1 LSQALQGF
9 ANKTTMRKDSKNKNK
24 LADQTEYIE
33 FVPTDE
39 LTSSGGLVQPVVEPV
54 PLQTLTSSTK
64 LEEMPPAFRELA
76 QPKLPELRHE
86 NRARL
91 QMQSPNRLFFYWSV
105 GSNPFQKLNKALGA
119 KTASYSLVLKL
130 VDLRRDTEQIQQVDA
145 EGSWW
150 FDVEADGEYQAEIGF
165 YAPNRPYVRALF
177 SNKIATPRKS
187 PSPRVD
193 TEADWSITSDKFAE
207 VLEVA
212 GFTEDAFDVA
222 LAGDDSDHA
231 DEATR
236 SALTDLTGMSPD
248 QLLTDVAGDEI
259 RYALLLLASG
269 VPLYGLRWKISPALF
284 ALLEK
289 HAASLSSEKAFDAL
303 KENFDIEADE
313 ITEEEFGP
321 AVFGA
326 SSINFPRRL
335 KTRRTLP
342 KLRPVSSRP
351 GNFGF

>member
-1 LSQALQGF
+1 M
-9 ANKTTMRKDSKNKNK
+9 KEEKD
-24 LADQTEYIE
+24 QEFIV
-33 FVPTDE
+33 FVPADE
-39 LTSSGGLVQPVVEPV
+39 LTSSGRPPKPVDEVPATLPV
-54 PLQTLTSSTK
+54 STLSLSST
-64 LEEMPPAFRELA
+64 LEDMTPAFRELA

-105 GSNPFQKLNKALGA
+105 GTNPFQKLNKALGA

-130 VDLRRDTEQIQQVDA
+130 VDLRRDVEQIHPVDA

-165 YAPNRPYVRALF
+165 YAPNRPYIRALF
-177 SNKIATPRKS
+177 SNIVETPRKS
-187 PSPRVD
+187 PSPHVD
-193 TEADWSITSDKFAE
+193 TEADWSITSDKFAQ

-212 GFTEDAFDVA
+212 GFTEDAFDVV
-222 LAGDDSDHA
+222 LAGDDSNYA
-231 DEATR
+231 ETATR
-236 SALTDLTGMSPD
+236 SALSELTGARSSD
-248 QLLTDVAGDEI
+248 SKVADIAGDEI

-269 VPLYGLRWKISPALF
+269 VTLEGLRWKISPTLF

-289 HAASLSSEKAFDAL
+289 YATSLSSEKAFGVL
-303 KENFDIEADE
+303 KDHFDIEADE

-342 KLRPVSSRP
+342 KLIPVSSRP
-351 GNFGF
+351 GDFGL

>member
-1 LSQALQGF
+1 M
-9 ANKTTMRKDSKNKNK
+9 KKEKDQ
-24 LADQTEYIE
+24 DFIE
-33 FVPTDE
+33 FVPADE
-39 LTSSGGLVQPVVEPV
+39 LTSSGRSLHPVEEIETPIA
-54 PLQTLTSSTK
+54 PLTLASSTT
-64 LEEMPPAFRELA
+64 LDEMPAAFRELA
-76 QPKLPELRHE
+76 EPKLPELRHE

-105 GSNPFQKLNKALGA
+105 GTNPFQKLNKALGA

-130 VDLRRDTEQIQQVDA
+130 IDLRRDIEQIHPIDA
-145 EGSWW
+145 EGTWW

-177 SNKIATPRKS
+177 SNTVETPRKS

-193 TEADWSITSDKFAE
+193 TEADWSISSEKFAQ

-212 GFTEDAFDVA
+212 GFTEDAFDVV
-222 LAGDDSDHA
+222 LAGDNS
-231 DEATR
+231 EYSEIATH
-236 SALTDLTGMSPD
+236 SALSDLTGVTTSESSEI
-248 QLLTDVAGDEI
+248 AGDEI

-269 VPLYGLRWKISPALF
+269 VPLEGLRWKISPALF

-289 HAASLSSEKAFDAL
+289 YAASLSSEKAFGVL
-303 KENFDIEADE
+303 KDHFDIEADE

-342 KLRPVSSRP
+342 RLQPVSSRP
-351 GNFGF
+351 GDFGL

>member
-1 LSQALQGF
+1 LFQA
-9 ANKTTMRKDSKNKNK
+9 
-24 LADQTEYIE
+24 
-33 FVPTDE
+33 DE
-39 LTSSGGLVQPVVEPV
+39 LTSSGRPLKPVDDVETTTAPA
-54 PLQTLTSSTK
+54 TLTSSTT
-64 LEEMPPAFRELA
+64 LEEMPPVFRELA
-76 QPKLPELRHE
+76 DPKLPELRHE

-105 GSNPFQKLNKALGA
+105 GTNPFQKLNKALGA

-130 VDLRRDTEQIQQVDA
+130 VDLRRDTEQIHPIDA

-177 SNKIATPRKS
+177 SNTVETPRKS

-193 TEADWSITSDKFAE
+193 TEADWSITSEKFAQ

-212 GFTEDAFDVA
+212 GFTEDAFDVV
-222 LAGDDSDHA
+222 LAGDDSESA
-231 DEATR
+231 ETATH
-236 SALTDLTGMSPD
+236 SALSDLTGVTSAESLSD
-248 QLLTDVAGDEI
+248 IAGDEI

-269 VPLYGLRWKISPALF
+269 VSLEGLRWKISPALF

-289 HAASLSSEKAFDAL
+289 YAAALSSEKAFGVL
-303 KENFDIEADE
+303 KDHFDIEADE

-342 KLRPVSSRP
+342 KLQPVSSRP
-351 GNFGF
+351 GDFGF

>member
-1 LSQALQGF
+1 MS
-9 ANKTTMRKDSKNKNK
+9 KDSKKKEK
-24 LADQTEYIE
+24 LVPEPKFIE
-33 FVPTDE
+33 FIPVDE
-39 LTSSGGLVQPVVEPV
+39 LTSSGGVLKEVEHSTPARA
-54 PLQTLTSSTK
+54 QTLTSSTT
-64 LEEMPPAFRELA
+64 LEEMPPTFRELA

-105 GSNPFQKLNKALGA
+105 GTNPFQKLNKALGA

-130 VDLRRDTEQIQQVDA
+130 VDLRRETEQIHPIDA
-145 EGSWW
+145 EGTWW

-177 SNKIATPRKS
+177 SNTVSTPRKS

-193 TEADWSITSDKFAE
+193 TEADWSITSEKFAQ

-212 GFTEDAFDVA
+212 GFTEDAFDVV
-222 LAGDDSDHA
+222 LAGDDSDRA
-231 DEATR
+231 ENATH
-236 SALTDLTGMSPD
+236 SALSDLTGSVETI
-248 QLLTDVAGDEI
+248 TDVAGDEI

-269 VPLYGLRWKISPALF
+269 VSLEGLRWKISPALF

-289 HAASLSSEKAFDAL
+289 HSASLSSEKAFGAL
-303 KENFDIEADE
+303 KEHFDIEADE

-342 KLRPVSSRP
+342 KLQPVSSRP
-351 GNFGF
+351 GDFGY

>member
-1 LSQALQGF
+1 MKKKEVQDF
-9 ANKTTMRKDSKNKNK
+9 
-24 LADQTEYIE
+24 IE
-33 FVPTDE
+33 FVPADE
-39 LTSSGGLVQPVVEPV
+39 LTSSGRPVRVIDEIETPIAS
-54 PLQTLTSSTK
+54 PILTPSTT

-76 QPKLPELRHE
+76 EPKLPELRHE

-105 GSNPFQKLNKALGA
+105 GTNPFQKLNKALGA

-130 VDLRRDTEQIQQVDA
+130 VDLRRDTEQIYPVDS

-177 SNKIATPRKS
+177 SNTVETPRKS

-193 TEADWSITSDKFAE
+193 TEADWSITSEKFAQ

-212 GFTEDAFDVA
+212 GFTEDAFDVV
-222 LAGDDSDHA
+222 LAGDDSA
-231 DEATR
+231 SSEIASQ
-236 SALTDLTGMSPD
+236 SALSDLTGVASAESFD
-248 QLLTDVAGDEI
+248 IAGDEI

-269 VPLYGLRWKISPALF
+269 VPLEGLRWKISPTLF
-284 ALLEK
+284 AMLEK
-289 HAASLSSEKAFDAL
+289 HAASLSSEKAFGVL
-303 KENFDIEADE
+303 KDHFDIEADE

-342 KLRPVSSRP
+342 KLNPVSSRP
-351 GNFGF
+351 GDFGL

>member
-1 LSQALQGF
+1 M
-9 ANKTTMRKDSKNKNK
+9 KKEKDQ
-24 LADQTEYIE
+24 DFIE
-33 FVPTDE
+33 FVPADE
-39 LTSSGGLVQPVVEPV
+39 LTSSGRPLKPVDDIEITTAPA
-54 PLQTLTSSTK
+54 TLTSSTT
-64 LEEMPPAFRELA
+64 LEEMPPVFRELA
-76 QPKLPELRHE
+76 EPRLPELRHE

-105 GSNPFQKLNKALGA
+105 GTNPFQKLNKALGA

-130 VDLRRDTEQIQQVDA
+130 VDLRRDTEQIHPIDA

-177 SNKIATPRKS
+177 SNTVETPRKS

-193 TEADWSITSDKFAE
+193 TEADWSITSEKFAQ

-212 GFTEDAFDVA
+212 GFTEDAFDVV
-222 LAGDDSDHA
+222 LAGDDSEFA
-231 DEATR
+231 EIATH
-236 SALTDLTGMSPD
+236 SALSDLTGVTSAESLSD
-248 QLLTDVAGDEI
+248 IAGDEI

-269 VPLYGLRWKISPALF
+269 VSLEGLRWKISPALF

-289 HAASLSSEKAFDAL
+289 YAATLSSEKAFGVL
-303 KENFDIEADE
+303 KDHFDIEADE

-342 KLRPVSSRP
+342 KLQPVSSRA
-351 GNFGF
+351 GDFGF